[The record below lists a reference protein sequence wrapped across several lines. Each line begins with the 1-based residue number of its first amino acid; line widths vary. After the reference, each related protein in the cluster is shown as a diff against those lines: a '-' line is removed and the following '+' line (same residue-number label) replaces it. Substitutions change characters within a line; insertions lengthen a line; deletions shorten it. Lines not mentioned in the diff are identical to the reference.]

1 MVNISVTIFFT
12 LIYQVMPQK
21 ALSSTTALI
30 LEKIRKEYAFL
41 SRTTTFSLQEL
52 FNHGS
57 FRLDEYCKEFTPHP
71 QSDELRKTAK
81 SFGEQYG
88 VWLDN
93 AKHHIT
99 CALFLYPAATPERML
114 NMMKNLTIDFYLNDV
129 MGRDVFHR
137 LSPEKQKEGKQIIQR
152 MSKYDPQLRMPTA
165 APDMEKANIAVLRD
179 FKRTAPEE
187 WFTKFHRLY
196 NYHIAITHRDNNA
209 AAMGRIQSVEEYTDL
224 RCHLAGMHHIV
235 LWVEYG
241 NGLFLDWNWLRNIG
255 IDHELERLHW
265 VTAAFGALS
274 NDLFSFE
281 KEVIQNGGDSNL
293 LMVIALNEPDL
304 SLFQVI
310 YQAAGIVR
318 ELLVEYVQLLE
329 TVRTRCASLATDY
342 PERTAIMEIHLAGLE
357 RGVQASWMWQVYT
370 QRYKCPESIWEETLL
385 TAPEKVRTA

>member
-1 MVNISVTIFFT
+1 
-12 LIYQVMPQK
+12 MPHK
-21 ALSSTTALI
+21 ALSNTTAAT

-52 FNHGS
+52 FNHGA
-57 FRLDEYCKEFTPHP
+57 FRLDEYCQEFSPHP

-81 SFGEQYG
+81 AFGEQYG

-93 AKHHIT
+93 ARHHIT
-99 CALFLYPAATPERML
+99 CALFLYPSAEPHRML

-129 MGRDVFHR
+129 MGRDVFHQ
-137 LSPEKQKEGKQIIQR
+137 LSPEKQREAKQIIQR
-152 MSKYDPQLRMPTA
+152 MGKYDPHLRIPAT
-165 APDMEKANIAVLRD
+165 APDMERANIEVLRNFRD
-179 FKRTAPEE
+179 TSPAE

-196 NYHIAITHRDNNA
+196 NYHLAITHRDNNA
-209 AAMGRIQSVEEYTDL
+209 AAMGRIQTVDEYIDL
-224 RCHLAGMHHIV
+224 RCHLSGMHHIV

-241 NGLFLDWNWLRNIG
+241 DGLFLDWKWLRQAG
-255 IDHELERLHW
+255 IDQELERLHW

-281 KEVIQNGGDSNL
+281 KEVIQNGADSNL
-293 LMVIALNEPDL
+293 LMVIALNEPEL

-310 YQAAGIVR
+310 YHAAALVR

-329 TVRTRCASLATDY
+329 AVRNRCTALQGSF
-342 PERTAIMEIHLAGLE
+342 PEQAALMEVHLAGLE

-370 QRYKCPESIWEETLL
+370 QRYKHPESIWEETLL
-385 TAPEKVRTA
+385 ATPEKVPAA